1 MKSNRVLLIA
11 LSFCVINVFGMEKT
25 NQKHSESKKQNC
37 LQVDDVR
44 YKDRDLSKPSR
55 RSRHRP
61 SRKDRDTKSKQVKL
75 SFTSPLP
82 DSHKLGP
89 TSPKDIEL
97 ILEAL
102 RAQSE
107 RVKLKKELPR
117 VVPFYLVQHKKSG
130 IRERSCSLEIL
141 AEKKTFY
148 NSKELNMLT
157 RHCDASLGIGS
168 NRAFLYVREP
178 YFGQENK
185 SDQEKKLVNH
195 FFTQYKFYQ
204 PEHFPRIPKD
214 SKK

>member
-25 NQKHSESKKQNC
+25 NQKHSGSKKQNC

-44 YKDRDLSKPSR
+44 SKNQSISKSSR
-55 RSRHRP
+55 ERIRR

-75 SFTSPLP
+75 SFASPSS
-82 DSHKLGP
+82 DSHKLEP

-102 RAQSE
+102 RAE

-130 IRERSCSLEIL
+130 IREKTSSLEIL

-148 NSKELNMLT
+148 SSKELDMLT
-157 RHCDASLGIGS
+157 QHCDASLGIGS

-178 YFGQENK
+178 YSDQENK